1 MSSSEFAGK
10 AVIVT
15 GAAQGIGR
23 TIAEQFIRQGARVLI
38 FDLDAEL
45 AMETTR
51 QLSPDGNMAACVGG
65 DVSRR
70 EDVHRA
76 VETCIERFGRLDV
89 MVAHAGIADA
99 QPLLEIDDA
108 SWQRILDVNLTGVFL
123 CTQEAGRVMARSG
136 GGTIVV
142 TASTNAF
149 WVESNLAHY
158 NTSKG
163 GVVAFVRS
171 AAIDLARYGIRVN
184 AVAPGV
190 VLTRIAA
197 WVTEDPV
204 LAARRWV
211 SWWILPVRL
220 FPARD
225 ARTPGRGSIMRLHKI
240 SRKTRNLP
248 LAERSEGLRASA
260 HALSMTGRDLSGDK
274 ELSRSFEPCLNFIIE
289 KQGGQHAHLISIP
302 VVVWR

>member
-1 MSSSEFAGK
+1 MSGSEFAGK

-23 TIAEQFIRQGARVLI
+23 TIAEQFLRQGARVLI

-45 AMETTR
+45 AAETAR
-51 QLSPDGNMAACVGG
+51 QLSPGGEPVVSVSG

-70 EDVHRA
+70 ADVHRA
-76 VETCIERFGRLDV
+76 VETCVERFGRLDV

-99 QPLLEIDDA
+99 RPLLEIDDA
-108 SWQRILDVNLTGVFL
+108 SWQRIMDVNLTGVFL

-171 AAIDLARYGIRVN
+171 AAIDLARYNIRVN

-190 VLTRIAA
+190 VLTRISA

-204 LAARRWV
+204 LAADYLKHIPLNRFAETIDV
-211 SWWILPVRL
+211 AKVVL
-220 FPARD
+220 F
-225 ARTPGRGSIMRLHKI
+225 
-240 SRKTRNLP
+240 
-248 LAERSEGLRASA
+248 LASSN
-260 HALSMTGRDLSGDK
+260 SSYITGQTIVLD
-274 ELSRSFEPCLNFIIE
+274 
-289 KQGGQHAHLISIP
+289 GGQTLGIMVDAPEAPIP
-302 VVVWR
+302 GTGLS

>member
-23 TIAEQFIRQGARVLI
+23 TIAEQFLKQGARVLI
-38 FDLDAEL
+38 FDLDEKL
-45 AMETTR
+45 ARETAR
-51 QLSPDGNMAACVGG
+51 QLSPDGELVKSIGG

-70 EDVHRA
+70 ADVHRA
-76 VETCIERFGRLDV
+76 VETCVECFGRLDV

-99 QPLLEIDDA
+99 TPLLELNDA
-108 SWQRILDVNLTGVFL
+108 SWQRVMDVNLTGVFL

-136 GGTIVV
+136 GGTVVV

-204 LAARRWV
+204 LAAEYLKHIPLNRFAETIDV
-211 SWWILPVRL
+211 AKTVL
-220 FPARD
+220 F
-225 ARTPGRGSIMRLHKI
+225 
-240 SRKTRNLP
+240 
-248 LAERSEGLRASA
+248 LASSESA
-260 HALSMTGRDLSGDK
+260 YITGQTIVLD
-274 ELSRSFEPCLNFIIE
+274 
-289 KQGGQHAHLISIP
+289 GGQTLGIMVDAPETPIPGTGISSSTKDA
-302 VVVWR
+302 

>member
-1 MSSSEFAGK
+1 LSSTEFTGK

-15 GAAQGIGR
+15 GGAQGIGR
-23 TIAEQFIRQGARVLI
+23 SVAEQFHRRGARVLI

-45 AMETTR
+45 AAATAQ
-51 QLSPDGNMAACVGG
+51 QLAGGDDAVAHVGG

-70 EDVHRA
+70 ADVQRA
-76 VETCIERFGRLDV
+76 VATCLERFGRLDV

-99 QPLLEIDDA
+99 APLLEIDDA
-108 SWQRILDVNLTGVFL
+108 SWQRIMDVNLKGVFL

-136 GGTIVV
+136 GGAIVV

-149 WVESNLAHY
+149 QVESNLAHY

-171 AAIDLARYGIRVN
+171 AAIDLARHGIRVN

-197 WVTEDPV
+197 WVTEDPQ
-204 LAARRWV
+204 LAAEYLKN
-211 SWWILPVRL
+211 I
-220 FPARD
+220 
-225 ARTPGRGSIMRLHKI
+225 
-240 SRKTRNLP
+240 P
-248 LAERSEGLRASA
+248 LKRFAETTDVANAVLYLAS
-260 HALSMTGRDLSGDK
+260 SYSSYVTGQTLVLD
-274 ELSRSFEPCLNFIIE
+274 
-289 KQGGQHAHLISIP
+289 GGQTLGILVDAPANPIP
-302 VVVWR
+302 GSGRSNGQD

>member
-1 MSSSEFAGK
+1 MIDRERNQAIMIISEFAGK

-23 TIAEQFIRQGARVLI
+23 PIAEQFIRQGARVLI

-45 AMETTR
+45 AVETTW
-51 QLSPDGNMAACVGG
+51 QLSPEGNMAACVGG

-108 SWQRILDVNLTGVFL
+108 SWQRILDVNLTGVFF
-123 CTQEAGRVMARSG
+123 CAQEAGRVMARSG

-184 AVAPGV
+184 AVAPAV

-197 WVTEDPV
+197 WVPEDPI
-204 LAARRWV
+204 LAAEYLKHIPLNRFAETIDV
-211 SWWILPVRL
+211 AKVVLFLSSSNSSSITGHTIVLDDGQTLGLMVYSPVK
-220 FPARD
+220 PI
-225 ARTPGRGSIMRLHKI
+225 PG
-240 SRKTRNLP
+240 P
-248 LAERSEGLRASA
+248 
-260 HALSMTGRDLSGDK
+260 
-274 ELSRSFEPCLNFIIE
+274 
-289 KQGGQHAHLISIP
+289 
-302 VVVWR
+302 

>member
-1 MSSSEFAGK
+1 MNGDEFAGK

-23 TIAEQFIRQGARVLI
+23 TIAEQLIQGGAYVLL
-38 FDLDAEL
+38 FDLDGEL
-45 AMETTR
+45 LVKTTR
-51 QLSPDGNMAACVGG
+51 ELSPDGERAVGVSG

-70 EDVHRA
+70 ADVQRA
-76 VETCIERFGRLDV
+76 VQTCLERFGRLDV

-99 QPLLEIDDA
+99 VPLLDIDDA
-108 SWQRILDVNLTGVFL
+108 SWQRIMDVNLTGVFL
-123 CTQEAGRVMARSG
+123 CTQEAGRVMARAG

-171 AAIDLARYGIRVN
+171 AAIDLARYHIRVN

-197 WVTEDPV
+197 WVTEDPQ
-204 LAARRWV
+204 LAADYLKHIPLSRFAETIDV
-211 SWWILPVRL
+211 AKAVLFLASNDSAYITGQTLVLDGGQTLGILVDP
-220 FPARD
+220 PD
-225 ARTPGRGSIMRLHKI
+225 APLPGIERTP
-240 SRKTRNLP
+240 
-248 LAERSEGLRASA
+248 E
-260 HALSMTGRDLSGDK
+260 
-274 ELSRSFEPCLNFIIE
+274 
-289 KQGGQHAHLISIP
+289 
-302 VVVWR
+302 

>member
-1 MSSSEFAGK
+1 MSSAEFAGK

-23 TIAEQFIRQGARVLI
+23 TIAEQFLQRGARVLI

-45 AMETTR
+45 ATKTAQ
-51 QLSPDGNMAACVGG
+51 QLSPDGGLVVSVGG

-76 VETCIERFGRLDV
+76 VEICLERFGRLDV

-99 QPLLEIDDA
+99 VPLLEIDDA
-108 SWQRILDVNLTGVFL
+108 SWQRIMDVNLNGVFL
-123 CTQEAGRVMARSG
+123 CTQEAGRVMAQAG

-197 WVTEDPV
+197 WVTEDPALASEYLKHIPLNRFAETIDVARVV
-204 LAARRWV
+204 LFLASSDSSYITGQTIVLDGGQTLGIMVDAPETP
-211 SWWILPVRL
+211 LPGIER
-220 FPARD
+220 PARPKE
-225 ARTPGRGSIMRLHKI
+225 TG
-240 SRKTRNLP
+240 
-248 LAERSEGLRASA
+248 AS
-260 HALSMTGRDLSGDK
+260 
-274 ELSRSFEPCLNFIIE
+274 
-289 KQGGQHAHLISIP
+289 
-302 VVVWR
+302 

>member
-1 MSSSEFAGK
+1 LFYFQPQERKGKEKGKMNANESAEK

-23 TIAEQFIRQGARVLI
+23 TIAEQFLLQGANVLI

-45 AMETTR
+45 AAETAR
-51 QLSPDGNMAACVGG
+51 QLAPSGEMVVSVGG
-65 DVSRR
+65 DVSQR

-76 VETCIERFGRLDV
+76 VQTCIERFGRLDV
-89 MVAHAGIADA
+89 MVAHAGIAA
-99 QPLLEIDDA
+99 ATPLLEIDDA
-108 SWQRILDVNLTGVFL
+108 SWQRIMDVNLTGVFL
-123 CTQEAGRVMARSG
+123 CTQEAGRVMAQSDG
-136 GGTIVV
+136 GAIVV

-190 VLTRIAA
+190 VRTRIST

-204 LAARRWV
+204 LAADYLKHIPLNRFAETIDV
-211 SWWILPVRL
+211 AKVVL
-220 FPARD
+220 F
-225 ARTPGRGSIMRLHKI
+225 
-240 SRKTRNLP
+240 
-248 LAERSEGLRASA
+248 LASSDSA
-260 HALSMTGRDLSGDK
+260 YITGQTIVLD
-274 ELSRSFEPCLNFIIE
+274 
-289 KQGGQHAHLISIP
+289 GGQTLGILVDAPEEPIP
-302 VVVWR
+302 GSKAGTS

>member
-1 MSSSEFAGK
+1 MSSTEFAGK

-23 TIAEQFIRQGARVLI
+23 TIAEQFLKLGARVLI
-38 FDLDAEL
+38 FDLDEEL
-45 AMETTR
+45 AVVTAR
-51 QLSPDGNMAACVGG
+51 QLSPDGELVKSIGG

-70 EDVHRA
+70 ADVHRA

-99 QPLLEIDDA
+99 TPLLELNDA
-108 SWQRILDVNLTGVFL
+108 SWQRVMDVNLTGVFL

-136 GGTIVV
+136 GGTVVV

-197 WVTEDPV
+197 WVTEDPI
-204 LAARRWV
+204 LAAEYLKHIPLNRFAETIDV
-211 SWWILPVRL
+211 AKVVL
-220 FPARD
+220 F
-225 ARTPGRGSIMRLHKI
+225 
-240 SRKTRNLP
+240 
-248 LAERSEGLRASA
+248 LASSDSA
-260 HALSMTGRDLSGDK
+260 YITGQTIVLD
-274 ELSRSFEPCLNFIIE
+274 
-289 KQGGQHAHLISIP
+289 GGQTLGIMVDAPETPIPGTGISSSTKDA
-302 VVVWR
+302 

>member
-1 MSSSEFAGK
+1 MNATEFAGK

-23 TIAEQFIRQGARVLI
+23 TIAEQFLWQGARVLI
-38 FDLDAEL
+38 FDLDAGL
-45 AMETTR
+45 ALETAR
-51 QLSPDGNMAACVGG
+51 QLSPGGEMVVSLGG
-65 DVSRR
+65 DVSKR

-76 VETCIERFGRLDV
+76 VETCVERFGQLDV

-99 QPLLEIDDA
+99 TPLLEIDDA
-108 SWQRILDVNLTGVFL
+108 TWQRIMDVNLTGVFL

-136 GGTIVV
+136 GGAVVV

-190 VLTRIAA
+190 VRTRIAA

-204 LAARRWV
+204 LGPEYLKHIPLNRFAETIDVAKAA
-211 SWWILPVRL
+211 L
-220 FPARD
+220 F
-225 ARTPGRGSIMRLHKI
+225 
-240 SRKTRNLP
+240 
-248 LAERSEGLRASA
+248 LASSDSA
-260 HALSMTGRDLSGDK
+260 YITGQTLVLD
-274 ELSRSFEPCLNFIIE
+274 
-289 KQGGQHAHLISIP
+289 GGQTLGILVDAPQEPIP
-302 VVVWR
+302 GSKAGAP

>member
-1 MSSSEFAGK
+1 MIEGSEFAGK

-23 TIAEQFIRQGARVLI
+23 TIAEQFVQSGARVLL
-38 FDLDAEL
+38 FDLDSEL
-45 AMETTR
+45 VARSVQE
-51 QLSPDGNMAACVGG
+51 LSPDGSLAVSVGG

-70 EDVHRA
+70 ADVQRA
-76 VETCIERFGRLDV
+76 VQICLERFGRLDV

-99 QPLLEIDDA
+99 RPLLELDDA
-108 SWQRILDVNLTGVFL
+108 SWQRILAVNLTGVFL

-190 VLTRIAA
+190 VLTRISA
-197 WVTEDPV
+197 WVTEDPTLAQQYLKQIPLHRFAETIDVAKAV
-204 LAARRWV
+204 L
-211 SWWILPVRL
+211 
-220 FPARD
+220 F
-225 ARTPGRGSIMRLHKI
+225 
-240 SRKTRNLP
+240 
-248 LAERSEGLRASA
+248 LASSN
-260 HALSMTGRDLSGDK
+260 SSYITGQTLVLD
-274 ELSRSFEPCLNFIIE
+274 
-289 KQGGQHAHLISIP
+289 GGQTLGILVDPPETSIP
-302 VVVWR
+302 GSS

>member
-1 MSSSEFAGK
+1 MRDTEFAGK

-23 TIAEQFIRQGARVLI
+23 TIAEQFLEQGAKVLI

-45 AMETTR
+45 AAETTS
-51 QLSPDGNMAACVGG
+51 QLSIDGAPVISIGG
-65 DVSRR
+65 DVSKRA
-70 EDVHRA
+70 DVHHA
-76 VETCIERFGRLDV
+76 VELCVERFGRLDV

-99 QPLLEIDDA
+99 TPLLEIEDT
-108 SWQRILDVNLTGVFL
+108 SWQHIMDVNLTGVFL

-136 GGTIVV
+136 GGTVVV

-171 AAIDLARYGIRVN
+171 AAIDLAHHGIRVN

-204 LAARRWV
+204 LAAEYLKHIPLNRFAETIDV
-211 SWWILPVRL
+211 AKTVL
-220 FPARD
+220 F
-225 ARTPGRGSIMRLHKI
+225 
-240 SRKTRNLP
+240 
-248 LAERSEGLRASA
+248 LASSDSA
-260 HALSMTGRDLSGDK
+260 YITGQTIVLD
-274 ELSRSFEPCLNFIIE
+274 
-289 KQGGQHAHLISIP
+289 GGQTLGIMVDPPGTPIPGTGISP
-302 VVVWR
+302 NK

>member
-1 MSSSEFAGK
+1 MNGSEFAGK

-23 TIAEQFIRQGARVLI
+23 TIAEQFLQQGARVLI
-38 FDLDAEL
+38 FDIDGEL
-45 AMETTR
+45 AVETAR
-51 QLSPDGNMAACVGG
+51 QLSPGGEKVMSMAG
-65 DVSRR
+65 DVSHR
-70 EDVHRA
+70 EDVHHA
-76 VETCIERFGRLDV
+76 VELCIERFGRLDV

-108 SWQRILDVNLTGVFL
+108 SWQRIMDVNLKGVFL
-123 CTQEAGRVMARSG
+123 CAQEAGRVMAHSG
-136 GGTIVV
+136 GGAIVV

-184 AVAPGV
+184 AIAPGV
-190 VLTRIAA
+190 VLTRMAA

-204 LAARRWV
+204 LAAEYLKHIPLHRFAETLDV
-211 SWWILPVRL
+211 AKAVL
-220 FPARD
+220 F
-225 ARTPGRGSIMRLHKI
+225 
-240 SRKTRNLP
+240 
-248 LAERSEGLRASA
+248 LASSSA
-260 HALSMTGRDLSGDK
+260 AYITGQTLVLD
-274 ELSRSFEPCLNFIIE
+274 
-289 KQGGQHAHLISIP
+289 GGQTLGILVDPPQEAIP
-302 VVVWR
+302 GSGRLPGTA

>member
-1 MSSSEFAGK
+1 MSGSEFAGK

-23 TIAEQFIRQGARVLI
+23 TIAEQFVQQGARVLI

-45 AMETTR
+45 ANETAR
-51 QLSPDGNMAACVGG
+51 RLSPDGEMVVSVAG

-76 VETCIERFGRLDV
+76 VQTCRERFGRLDV

-99 QPLLEIDDA
+99 TPLLEIDDA
-108 SWQRILDVNLTGVFL
+108 SWQRIMDVNLKGVFL
-123 CTQEAGRVMARSG
+123 STQEAGRVMAQAG
-136 GGTIVV
+136 GGAIVV

-190 VLTRIAA
+190 VRTRIAA

-204 LAARRWV
+204 LAAEYLKHIPLGRFAETIDV
-211 SWWILPVRL
+211 ANAVL
-220 FPARD
+220 F
-225 ARTPGRGSIMRLHKI
+225 
-240 SRKTRNLP
+240 
-248 LAERSEGLRASA
+248 LASSKSSYITGQ
-260 HALSMTGRDLSGDK
+260 ALVLD
-274 ELSRSFEPCLNFIIE
+274 
-289 KQGGQHAHLISIP
+289 GGQTLGILVDAPETPIP
-302 VVVWR
+302 GSGRSN